1 MYFDPKFSGS
11 VLRVA
16 HSFEP
21 GEAPVQGQLRP
32 GEPAYNAA
40 DGVLYVGAN
49 SGSYSTVASIEGA
62 NKIVV
67 IEEAAYNALVAATAT
82 ISTTLYIV
90 TPEPDPE

>member
-1 MYFDPKFSGS
+1 MFFDPKFSGS

-21 GEAPVQGQLRP
+21 GEAPAEGQLRP

-62 NKIVV
+62 NKVV
-67 IEEAAYNALVAATAT
+67 VLGQGDYDALVAATAT
-82 ISTTLYIV
+82 ISTTLYVV
-90 TPEPDPE
+90 TPDPED

>member
-40 DGVLYVGAN
+40 DGVLYVGSN

-67 IEEAAYNALVAATAT
+67 IEDAAYQALVAATAT
-82 ISTTLYIV
+82 VSTTLYIV
-90 TPEPDPE
+90 TDDD

>member
-21 GEAPVQGQLRP
+21 GEAPAEGQLRP

-67 IEEAAYNALVAATAT
+67 IEEAEYQALVDATAT

-90 TPEPDPE
+90 TPAPEE

>member
-67 IEEAAYNALVAATAT
+67 IEDAAYQALVDATAT
-82 ISTTLYIV
+82 VSTTLYIV
-90 TPEPDPE
+90 TDD